1 MQTVLP
7 PSEPLRRAVKWIS
20 ERLREDEQ
28 QSRVKLVQEA
38 VFRFNLPPKD
48 ESFLYEMYRRREE

>member
-28 QSRVKLVQEA
+28 QSRLKLVQEA
-38 VFRFNLPPKD
+38 VFRFNLAPKD
-48 ESFLYEMYRRREE
+48 ENFLYEMYRRREE

>member
-7 PSEPLRRAVKWIS
+7 QGEPLRCAVKWIS
-20 ERLREDEQ
+20 DRLNEDDRQ
-28 QSRVKLVQEA
+28 NRFKLVREA

-48 ESFLYEMYRRREE
+48 EVFLYEMYRRPKE